1 MRGATGPEEQVAGCA
16 FSVQVILSKHVSDD
30 VSHDAKHPKG
40 PGENHQPVK
49 VYRREARRP
58 EKAQYSGASWTVI
71 SITSVAGTVV
81 DGVAVERGGATV
93 AKTALQQMLLCHI
106 DAAAM
111 SPCVNA
117 RHDPVGFR
125 VRYSNCAATPTSY
138 VLPNPEHV
146 RENRAIRSMPLHVIV
161 HNPPGMN
168 NQVPVR
174 FFEWGWV

>member
-1 MRGATGPEEQVAGCA
+1 MLLEQSLTEERWREE
-16 FSVQVILSKHVSDD
+16 VQLLQI
-30 VSHDAKHPKG
+30 
-40 PGENHQPVK
+40 
-49 VYRREARRP
+49 
-58 EKAQYSGASWTVI
+58 
-71 SITSVAGTVV
+71 
-81 DGVAVERGGATV
+81 
-93 AKTALQQMLLCHI
+93 AKTALQKMLLCHI

-125 VRYSNCAATPTSY
+125 DRYSNLRCNATSY
-138 VLPNPEHV
+138 VLPNPEHD

-174 FFEWGWV
+174 FFEWGWVKDVEKIGPLPTQKV

>member
-1 MRGATGPEEQVAGCA
+1 MQ
-16 FSVQVILSKHVSDD
+16 L
-30 VSHDAKHPKG
+30 
-40 PGENHQPVK
+40 
-49 VYRREARRP
+49 
-58 EKAQYSGASWTVI
+58 
-71 SITSVAGTVV
+71 
-81 DGVAVERGGATV
+81 
-93 AKTALQQMLLCHI
+93 LQKLRCNKMLLCHI

-146 RENRAIRSMPLHVIV
+146 RKPCNPQHALHVIV
-161 HNPPGMN
+161 HNPPAMN

-174 FFEWGWV
+174 FFEWGVKDFEKFRQ